1 MKISSIIDIM
11 DGEVLNSPSISFI
24 YNIKQCASK
33 VKEGDLFVAKNLNDI
48 QIAINNGA
56 FAILVD
62 SYVSVTDFEIA
73 WIKVGNLDEAI
84 IKFIRFKLSNYD
96 LNVFNC
102 DEITFNYIK
111 YLKPLNKIDLKLI
124 ETIDDILKI
133 LDDIEIN
140 NILIFK
146 DKHFMNK
153 LYPQNHLIEQID
165 SNKLKNIVKHT
176 MFETSFTYNNIFF
189 QKIKVPELYITN
201 FLMAYDFLDCELD
214 FSKLKNCELLRPIFV
229 DRFINQ
235 VEFGKSNKFLI
246 LQNNLSLIEKEILY
260 LKQNFKYGKIIFLCK
275 EEINNFYA
283 KQNIIE
289 KEENLK
295 DFLKSSNFNAA
306 YLIGYKYE
314 KLNELL
320 NSEDIQTTL
329 LF

>member
-1 MKISSIIDIM
+1 MKVSSIIDIT

-33 VKEGDLFVAKNLNDI
+33 VKEGDLFVAKNPNDI
-48 QIAINNGA
+48 QLAINNGA

-62 SYVSVTDFEIA
+62 SYITVTDFEIA
-73 WIKVGNLDEAI
+73 WIKVDNLDEAI
-84 IKFIRFKLSNYD
+84 IKLIRFRLSSYD
-96 LNVFNC
+96 LKVFSC

-111 YLKPLNKIDLKLI
+111 YLKPLNKTDLKLI
-124 ETIDDILKI
+124 ESIDDALKV

-146 DKHFMNK
+146 NAPFMNK
-153 LYPQNHLIEQID
+153 LYPQNSTIEFAD
-165 SNKLKNIVKHT
+165 TKKLKNIIQHT
-176 MFETSFTYNNIFF
+176 IFETSFTYNDLFF
-189 QKIKVPELYITN
+189 QKVRVPKIYIDK
-201 FLMAYDFLDCELD
+201 FLTAFDFLDCELD

-246 LQNNLSLIEKEILY
+246 LQNNLSLIENEILY
-260 LKQNFKYGKIIFLCK
+260 LKENFKYGKIIFLCK
-275 EEINNFYA
+275 KEINNFYA

-289 KEENLK
+289 KEEDIK
-295 DFLKSSNFNAA
+295 EFLKSNNFNAA

-320 NSEDIQTTL
+320 DSEDMQTTL